1 MRGSSIR
8 RIRCGILWPAACSI
22 QSMLY
27 LNSDLD
33 DNICYF
39 PSEIFNIKRKVVMAD
54 QQGYGLLKGKKGLI
68 FGALDERSIAWRI
81 ALACQREGAEF
92 ALSNAP
98 VALRMGAL
106 DALAEETGASVI
118 PCDVS
123 KEDEVQELMQK
134 VKEEYGKIDFILH
147 AIGMSPN
154 VRKNKTYQGLNY
166 HWYKQTLDIS
176 AISLHKVLHFAEEEG
191 VLNDG
196 GSVVALSY
204 IGAQRIFSKY
214 SDMNDAKALLE
225 SIARNYGSRLAD
237 RGIRVNTVSQA
248 PTKTSAGSGIKG
260 FDGMYTF
267 AEKLAPMGNPSAD
280 DCADYCVTLFSDLTR
295 KVTMQ
300 NLYHDGG
307 FVTAGINEDMIND
320 LATLYADED

>member
-1 MRGSSIR
+1 
-8 RIRCGILWPAACSI
+8 
-22 QSMLY
+22 
-27 LNSDLD
+27 
-33 DNICYF
+33 
-39 PSEIFNIKRKVVMAD
+39 MAD
-54 QQGYGLLKGKKGLI
+54 QQGYGLLKGKKGII

-98 VALRMGAL
+98 VALRFGDL
-106 DALAEETGASVI
+106 DELAEETGSSI
-118 PCDVS
+118 YPCDVS
-123 KEDEVQELMQK
+123 DEEEVEELMQK
-134 VKEEYGKIDFILH
+134 VKDEYGKIDFMLH

-154 VRKNKTYQGLNY
+154 VRKNKGYEELNY
-166 HWYKQTLDIS
+166 QWLQQTLDIS
-176 AISLHKVLHFAEEEG
+176 AVSLHKVIRYADEKEI
-191 VLNDG
+191 LNDG
-196 GSVVALSY
+196 ASILALSY

-237 RGIRVNTVSQA
+237 RGIRVNTISQA

-267 AEKLAPMGNPSAD
+267 ADKLAPLGNPTAD
-280 DCADYCVTLFSDLTR
+280 ECADYCVTLFSDLTR

-307 FVTAGINEDMIND
+307 FVTAGINEEMIND
-320 LATLYADED
+320 LAKMYADEEGEEG

>member
-1 MRGSSIR
+1 M
-8 RIRCGILWPAACSI
+8 
-22 QSMLY
+22 
-27 LNSDLD
+27 
-33 DNICYF
+33 
-39 PSEIFNIKRKVVMAD
+39 SE
-54 QQGYGLLKGKKGLI
+54 GYGLLKGKKGII

-81 ALACQREGAEF
+81 ALACKREGADF
-92 ALSNAP
+92 VLSNAP
-98 VALRMGAL
+98 IALRLGAL
-106 DALAEETGASVI
+106 DALGVETGAPII
-118 PCDVS
+118 PCDVTS
-123 KEDEVQELMQK
+123 DDEIKELVAK
-134 VKEEYGKIDFILH
+134 TKEHFGGGVDFILH

-154 VRKNKTYQGLNY
+154 IRKKKEYTELNY
-166 HWYKQTLDIS
+166 NWFQQSLDIS
-176 AISLHKVLHFAEEEG
+176 AISLHRILHHADEG
-191 VLNDG
+191 GLLNDG

-225 SIARNYGSRLAD
+225 SIARNYGSRLAP

-267 AEKLAPMGNPSAD
+267 AEKLAPLGNPSAD

-300 NLYHDGG
+300 NLFHDGG
-307 FVTAGINEDMIND
+307 FVTNGISEEMIAD
-320 LATLYADED
+320 LAKLYTDEE

>member
-1 MRGSSIR
+1 MST
-8 RIRCGILWPAACSI
+8 
-22 QSMLY
+22 
-27 LNSDLD
+27 
-33 DNICYF
+33 
-39 PSEIFNIKRKVVMAD
+39 E
-54 QQGYGLLKGKKGLI
+54 GYGLLKGKRGII

-81 ALACQREGAEF
+81 ALACKREGAEF
-92 ALSNAP
+92 VLSNAP
-98 VALRMGAL
+98 IALRLGTL
-106 DALAEETGASVI
+106 NGLSEETGAPI
-118 PCDVS
+118 FPCDVTKDDQIEELVEKT
-123 KEDEVQELMQK
+123 KEHFGGGV
-134 VKEEYGKIDFILH
+134 DFILH

-154 VRKNKTYQGLNY
+154 IRKKKEYNDLNY
-166 HWYKQTLDIS
+166 GWYQQSLDIS
-176 AISLHKVLHFAEEEG
+176 AISLHRVLHFAEKG
-191 VLNDG
+191 DALNDG

-225 SIARNYGSRLAD
+225 SIARNYGSRLAK

-267 AEKLAPMGNPSAD
+267 AEKLSPLGNPSAD

-300 NLYHDGG
+300 NLFHDGG
-307 FVTAGINEDMIND
+307 FVTNGISEEMMED
-320 LATLYADED
+320 LAKLYSEQE

>member
-1 MRGSSIR
+1 
-8 RIRCGILWPAACSI
+8 
-22 QSMLY
+22 
-27 LNSDLD
+27 
-33 DNICYF
+33 
-39 PSEIFNIKRKVVMAD
+39 MAD

-68 FGALDERSIAWRI
+68 FGALDDRSIAWRI
-81 ALACQREGAEF
+81 ALACYREGAEF
-92 ALSNAP
+92 SLSNAP
-98 VALRMGAL
+98 VALRFGDL
-106 DALAEETGASVI
+106 DDLAEETGANVF
-118 PCDVS
+118 PCDVT
-123 KEDEVQELMQK
+123 KEDEIEDMMQK
-134 VKEEYGKIDFILH
+134 VKEEHGKIDFMLH

-154 VRKNKTYQGLNY
+154 VRKNKGYEELNY
-166 HWYKQTLDIS
+166 QWMQQTLDIS
-176 AISLHKVLHFAEEEG
+176 AVSLHKVIRYADKADLLNEG
-191 VLNDG
+191 A
-196 GSVVALSY
+196 SIVALSY

-267 AEKLAPMGNPSAD
+267 AEKLAPLGNPTAD

-307 FVTAGINEDMIND
+307 FVTAGINEEMIND
-320 LATLYADED
+320 LAKLYGGEGSDE

>member
-1 MRGSSIR
+1 M
-8 RIRCGILWPAACSI
+8 
-22 QSMLY
+22 
-27 LNSDLD
+27 
-33 DNICYF
+33 
-39 PSEIFNIKRKVVMAD
+39 SE
-54 QQGYGLLKGKKGLI
+54 GYGLLRGKKGII

-81 ALACQREGAEF
+81 ALACKREGADF
-92 ALSNAP
+92 VLSNAP
-98 VALRMGAL
+98 IALRLGTL
-106 DALAEETGASVI
+106 NGLSEETGAPII
-118 PCDVS
+118 PADVT
-123 KEDEVQELMQK
+123 KDDEIVELMEK
-134 VKEEYGKIDFILH
+134 TKEHFGGGVDFILH

-154 VRKNKTYQGLNY
+154 IRKKKEYTDLNY
-166 HWYKQTLDIS
+166 NWYQQSLDIS
-176 AISLHKVLHFAEEEG
+176 AISLHRVLHHAEQQDA
-191 VLNDG
+191 LNDG

-225 SIARNYGSRLAD
+225 SIARNYGSRLGS

-267 AEKLAPMGNPSAD
+267 AEKLSPLGNPSAD

-300 NLYHDGG
+300 NLFHDGG
-307 FVTAGINEDMIND
+307 FVTNGISEEMMND
-320 LATLYADED
+320 LAKIYAEDE

>member
-1 MRGSSIR
+1 
-8 RIRCGILWPAACSI
+8 
-22 QSMLY
+22 
-27 LNSDLD
+27 
-33 DNICYF
+33 
-39 PSEIFNIKRKVVMAD
+39 MAD
-54 QQGYGLLKGKKGLI
+54 QQGYGLLEGKKGII

-98 VALRMGAL
+98 VALRFGDL
-106 DALAEETGASVI
+106 DELAEQTGSSI
-118 PCDVS
+118 YPCDVS
-123 KEDEVQELMQK
+123 KEEEVEELMEK
-134 VKEEYGKIDFILH
+134 VKDEYGKIDFMLH

-154 VRKNKTYQGLNY
+154 VRKNKGYEELNY
-166 HWYKQTLDIS
+166 QWLQQTLDIS
-176 AISLHKVLHFAEEEG
+176 AVSLHKIIRYADEKEI
-191 VLNDG
+191 LNDG
-196 GSVVALSY
+196 SSILALSY

-267 AEKLAPMGNPSAD
+267 ADKLAPLGNPTAD
-280 DCADYCVTLFSDLTR
+280 ECADYCVTLFSDLTR

-307 FVTAGINEDMIND
+307 FVTAGINEEMIND
-320 LATLYADED
+320 LAKMYADEEGEE

>member
-1 MRGSSIR
+1 
-8 RIRCGILWPAACSI
+8 
-22 QSMLY
+22 
-27 LNSDLD
+27 
-33 DNICYF
+33 
-39 PSEIFNIKRKVVMAD
+39 MAD
-54 QQGYGLLKGKKGLI
+54 QQGHGLLKGKKGII

-81 ALACQREGAEF
+81 ALACDREGAEF

-98 VALRMGAL
+98 VALRFGDL
-106 DALAEETGASVI
+106 DDLAEQTGATI
-118 PCDVS
+118 IGCDVS
-123 KEDEVQELMQK
+123 KEEEVEELFDQL
-134 VKEEYGKIDFILH
+134 KEEYGKIDFILH

-154 VRKNKTYQGLNY
+154 IRKKKDYKNLNY
-166 HWYKQTLDIS
+166 NWMQQTLDIS
-176 AISLHKVLHFAEEEG
+176 AISLHKILHYAEEKE

-196 GSVVALSY
+196 ASIVALSY

-237 RGIRVNTVSQA
+237 RGIRVNTISQA

-280 DCADYCVTLFSDLTR
+280 ECADYCVTLFSDLTR

-307 FVTAGINEDMIND
+307 FVNAGINEEMIEG
-320 LATLYADED
+320 LAKLYADEDEQE